1 MSKTIQL
8 GTLAG
13 LELAARPSALAGY
26 LFLGLGLGMLG
37 AFGPGLPAAQAV
49 VFGAACALLHFG
61 GELWHNLGHAAAA
74 RRAGYPMLGV
84 TFWGL
89 LATSHYPANE
99 GQPPAGVHIQ
109 RALGGPL
116 GSAALTVL
124 AGLLLLAVKDSTAL
138 AAALGWFFFLDNL
151 LVFCLGAFLPLGFT
165 DGSTILYWL
174 NKR

>member
-26 LFLGLGLGMLG
+26 LLLGLGLGMLG

-89 LATSHYPANE
+89 LATSRYPENE

-116 GSAALTVL
+116 GSVILTVL
-124 AGLLLLAVKDSTAL
+124 AGLILLAVKDTPPWRQRSAGSFSWIICWYSAWAPFCPWALPMAAPFST
-138 AAALGWFFFLDNL
+138 G
-151 LVFCLGAFLPLGFT
+151 
-165 DGSTILYWL
+165 
-174 NKR
+174 